1 MSHPATG
8 PTSAHPT
15 AHPPAGPWLGVV
27 TVLLTLAGWCSVP
40 LFITHFSTSIDVWT
54 SNGWRYGF
62 SALLWLPVVIWGWR
76 RRSLPAGLW
85 RASVVPSAF
94 NALGQVAFAWSFYN
108 VDPATATFGLR
119 LQIVFVAAGA
129 YLLFPQ
135 ERAMLRRPLAWLG
148 IAMVLGG
155 IMGTIYAGYGL
166 PKSKE
171 LFGVGLS
178 IAAGLLFAGYGLSV
192 RRYMH
197 GFHPVIAFSAIS
209 QYTAAVMVA
218 LMLVLGRNLFG
229 DGAGGGGGGMVPW
242 SEAAWDG
249 GLSALRI
256 GWGQFGLLLLSAVIG
271 IALGHVFYYISIARL
286 GVAVSSGV
294 IQLQPFG
301 VAVGGWLV
309 FGKALAPA
317 QWATGMI
324 AVAGAILM
332 LYVQWRV
339 TSRAR
344 AEARDGAK
352 RAASADAS
360 AGAVR
365 VAGASERTM
374 ESGDLDAV
382 PLVEAD
388 PAGTNGSAVRGL
400 REGLNDSGSVQ
411 PGR

>member
-1 MSHPATG
+1 MAH
-8 PTSAHPT
+8 SADERVGH
-15 AHPPAGPWLGVV
+15 AGPWLGIV
-27 TVLLTLAGWCSVP
+27 TVLLTLVGWCSVP
-40 LFITHFSTSIDVWT
+40 LFITHFAASIDVWT

-62 SALLWLPVVIWGWR
+62 SALLWLPVILWGWW

-85 RASVVPSAF
+85 RASVVPLVF
-94 NALGQVAFAWSFYN
+94 NASGQVAFAWSFYN

-178 IAAGLLFAGYGLSV
+178 VAAGLLFAGYGLSV
-192 RRYMH
+192 RKYMH
-197 GFHPVIAFSAIS
+197 GYHPVIAFSAIS
-209 QYTAAVMVA
+209 QYTAGVMVV

-229 DGAGGGGGGMVPW
+229 ETGGAGSGGMVRW
-242 SEAAWDG
+242 ADAAWDG
-249 GLSALRI
+249 GLSALRL
-256 GWGQFGLLLLSAVIG
+256 GAGQFALLLLSAVIG
-271 IALGHVFYYISIARL
+271 IALGHLFYYVSIARL

-301 VAVGGWLV
+301 VAIGSWLV
-309 FGKALAPA
+309 FAKPLAPA

-324 AVAGAILM
+324 AVTGAILM

-344 AEARDGAK
+344 AAARQAAAEAPAERHPT
-352 RAASADAS
+352 
-360 AGAVR
+360 VE
-365 VAGASERTM
+365 VAGASELTM

-382 PLVEAD
+382 PLVEAEHTAD
-388 PAGTNGSAVRGL
+388 N
-400 REGLNDSGSVQ
+400 GLNPAPAATAADAARPESG
-411 PGR
+411 RA